1 MEPHTLFME
10 LEYNL
15 GQGASTYGNTRRVD
29 LVPVALNISL
39 IHLCVTITCIF
50 EIIDKLE
57 RVRCLTNLSLTW

>member
-29 LVPVALNISL
+29 LVPVAL

-57 RVRCLTNLSLTW
+57 RVRCLTNLSLKW